1 MVNSTLFPTIFHED
15 WWLEAATNGNYG
27 VAEVLHGDSVVG
39 RLPYCLTRRFGM
51 RWCTPPELT
60 YFLGPAIDEG
70 TGNIY
75 TRIKRRFE
83 ITRDLIRKLPA
94 ASFTQ
99 FKCHRGVSDVIPF
112 QDEGFRT
119 TVQFTYEIA
128 PASHDELWG
137 NIYHKKRRVILRALE
152 AMDISRFDDPSRFI
166 QFYQTNLDEK
176 AIKNRM
182 DIPACS
188 RIIEACI
195 ARNRGCILA
204 AFDQNKNLA
213 AAIFYVWD
221 DSVSYYVMTTRT
233 LASGSGI
240 ISALVWLAI
249 KDAAGRQLTFD
260 LGGLNAANGVPFY
273 AAFGGN
279 PSQRYVATRATLPV
293 SLVREVRA
301 FFDKDKNFMS

>member
-1 MVNSTLFPTIFHED
+1 
-15 WWLEAATNGNYG
+15 
-27 VAEVLHGDSVVG
+27 
-39 RLPYCLTRRFGM
+39 
-51 RWCTPPELT
+51 
-60 YFLGPAIDEG
+60 
-70 TGNIY
+70 
-75 TRIKRRFE
+75 
-83 ITRDLIRKLPA
+83 
-94 ASFTQ
+94 
-99 FKCHRGVSDVIPF
+99 
-112 QDEGFRT
+112 
-119 TVQFTYEIA
+119 
-128 PASHDELWG
+128 
-137 NIYHKKRRVILRALE
+137 
-152 AMDISRFDDPSRFI
+152 MDISRFDDPSRFI